1 MAAETERVGIR
12 LLVIDDDPGI
22 RGGIR
27 IALQQEVIE
36 VSGAASGEEGIE
48 LARSMRPD
56 LIILDVEMP
65 PGIGGPEVCRRIR
78 SEEALEDIPIIF
90 LTAKVDLD
98 AMEETVEEEAQGYLL
113 KPFSEGD
120 LLARSAPC
128 WAGRSRPEE
137 LRARRSR
144 ASPRVS
150 GLP

>member
-27 IALQQEVIE
+27 IALQQEGIE

-120 LLARSAPC
+120 LLDKIGTVL
-128 WAGRSRPEE
+128 GREI
-137 LRARRSR
+137 
-144 ASPRVS
+144 
-150 GLP
+150 